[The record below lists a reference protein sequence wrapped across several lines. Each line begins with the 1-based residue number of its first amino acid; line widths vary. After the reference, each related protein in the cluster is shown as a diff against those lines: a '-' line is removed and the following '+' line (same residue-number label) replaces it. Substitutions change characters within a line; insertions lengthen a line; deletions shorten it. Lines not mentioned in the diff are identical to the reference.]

1 MGIADCWG
9 MLFNRSARLGVLST
23 FPVCFTT
30 LALMTFAGDGHAE
43 LASTGLLKSPNLSPF
58 AVLAHTPS
66 AESAHLVPANTFEV
80 RLSHNIA
87 NNFVSS
93 TTKNEVL
100 RLDGESSTS
109 DVTLS
114 YGLLPNL
121 ELSIALSHMR
131 HSGGR
136 LDGLISKWHRTFG
149 LPNANRENVADNQ
162 INYQWAVNS
171 EDRATV
177 QASVSGLGDTVLGLG
192 FNLNSSPGQ
201 QITVRS
207 SLSLPTG
214 DAKDLLGSGTKAL
227 SSFLIA
233 SKSMHFL
240 PFSSVLRLGVGTT
253 LSHRSTKVKVIRRR
267 ATASGYAGLA
277 FKVAE
282 NVWLKTRLEYSQGRF
297 ESSIPEL
304 NQANARLIFGGSI
317 ALKPNRVIDFAI
329 AEDLSVAHS
338 PDVSF
343 HASLAA
349 RF

>member
-1 MGIADCWG
+1 
-9 MLFNRSARLGVLST
+9 MLFYKPARLGILST
-23 FPVCFTT
+23 RLVCFTT
-30 LALMTFAGDGHAE
+30 LALMTFAGHGRAE
-43 LASTGLLKSPNLSPF
+43 LVSTGVLKSPNLNPF

-66 AESAHLVPANTFEV
+66 AESAHLIPANTFEV
-80 RLSHNIA
+80 ALSHNIA

-93 TTKNEVL
+93 FTKNEVL
-100 RLDGESSTS
+100 TLDGESSSS
-109 DVTLS
+109 DFSLS

-121 ELSIALSHMR
+121 EVSIAVSRVR

-162 INYQWAVNS
+162 INYRWAVGS
-171 EDRATV
+171 EERASV
-177 QASVSGLGDTVLGLG
+177 QGSVSGLGDTILGLG
-192 FNLNSSPGQ
+192 FNLHSSPGQ
-201 QITVRS
+201 RITVRS

-214 DAKDLLGSGTKAL
+214 DAKNLLGSGTKAL
-227 SSFLIA
+227 SSFLIT

-240 PFSSVLRLGVGTT
+240 PFTSVLRLGVGTT
-253 LSHRSTKVKVIRRR
+253 LSHRSTKVDVIRRR
-267 ATASGYAGLA
+267 TSASGFAGLA
-277 FKVAE
+277 FEVAE

-343 HASLAA
+343 HAGLAA